1 MTKDE
6 LFNNLITEISASI
19 VIRSYDRA
27 GCSHDTRRPTTP
39 GERAKLRAI
48 ISGALISASMNL
60 DASHRRGI
68 VDAAESIAD
77 QMLPGCNGYDTV
89 FCPLV
94 DAIKRLDDASR

>member
-1 MTKDE
+1 MTENE
-6 LFNNLITEISASI
+6 LFNNLIAEISASI

-27 GCSHDTRRPTTP
+27 GCSHDTRRPTKP
-39 GERAKLRAI
+39 AERAKLRAI
-48 ISGALISASMNL
+48 VSGALISASMNP

-94 DAIKRLDDASR
+94 DAINRLDDARR